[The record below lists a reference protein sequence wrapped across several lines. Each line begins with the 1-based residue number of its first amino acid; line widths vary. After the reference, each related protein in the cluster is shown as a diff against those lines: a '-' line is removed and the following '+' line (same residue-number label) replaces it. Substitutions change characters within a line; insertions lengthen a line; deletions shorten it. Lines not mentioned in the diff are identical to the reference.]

1 MEDVDNE
8 MTSPSFSSSISSYDD
23 DDGEDTDCDSDG
35 IELIASLSG
44 IPVVAMFSSCC
55 LLESMKTDVIF
66 RPVSSGSVC
75 QRIFFGPYSK
85 ALCCIVLVK
94 LYLDMSA
101 LRFTM
106 FCNLVICH

>member
-55 LLESMKTDVIF
+55 LLQSMKTD
-66 RPVSSGSVC
+66 VC